1 MEGARG
7 GLGGPM
13 PVRVVSVS
21 GMPYNVQIWVEDC
34 DDGDFNIYIDQSL
47 IKDDGARALQ
57 EIFNTTVTCW
67 KRLDGPMVRTA
78 LRAVTG

>member
-34 DDGDFNIYIDQSL
+34 DDGQFNVYADRSL
-47 IKDDGARALQ
+47 VGAEGALALQ
-57 EIFNTTVTCW
+57 KILNSTITGW
-67 KRLDGPMVRTA
+67 KRLDDSMVRTA